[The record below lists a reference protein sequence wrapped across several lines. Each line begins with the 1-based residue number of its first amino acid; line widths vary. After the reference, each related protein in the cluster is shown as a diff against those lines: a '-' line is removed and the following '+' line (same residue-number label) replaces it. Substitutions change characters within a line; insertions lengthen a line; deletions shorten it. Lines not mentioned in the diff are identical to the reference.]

1 MNTKSF
7 LTLVIAVL
15 VLGGSL
21 GGAFVGGI
29 ALGKNQEDEDNV
41 ALNNTSTQ
49 LPSGTDQ
56 QASGQLTQEQLDQFR
71 QQIQSGEFDPEN
83 RDQLRQQFQDQ
94 FGQGGPGDLGFG
106 GAGGLTGT
114 IESIEGNTVTINTA
128 QGPLQ
133 ATISTDTS
141 IQIITDGTLT
151 DLENGTQV
159 TVRGQ
164 RGEDG
169 TVEATSITVTP
180 EGLGGL
186 FGGPL
191 FEGQRR
197 PNLQL
202 P

>member
-7 LTLVIAVL
+7 VTLVIAVL

-29 ALGKNQEDEDNV
+29 ALGKNQEDDV
-41 ALNNTSTQ
+41 ALNSTSTE

-56 QASGQLTQEQLDQFR
+56 QASGQLTQEQLDQLR

-94 FGQGGPGDLGFG
+94 FGQGGPGGLGFG
-106 GAGGLTGT
+106 GAGGLSGT
-114 IESIEGNTVTINTA
+114 IEGIEDNTVTINTA

-133 ATISTDTS
+133 ATIGADTT
-141 IQIITDGTLT
+141 IQIFVEGTLT

-191 FEGQRR
+191 SEGQRR

>member
-7 LTLVIAVL
+7 VTLVIAIL

-21 GGAFVGGI
+21 GGAFVSGI
-29 ALGKNQEDEDNV
+29 ALGKNQEDDV
-41 ALNNTSTQ
+41 TLNSASTQ

-83 RDQLRQQFQDQ
+83 RDQFRRQFQDQ

-114 IESIEGNTVTINTA
+114 IEGIEGDTITINTA

-133 ATISTDTS
+133 ATISTDTT
-141 IQIITDGTLT
+141 IQIFAEGTLT
-151 DLENGTQV
+151 DLENGDQV

-164 RGEDG
+164 RREDG

-186 FGGPL
+186 FGDPL

>member
-7 LTLVIAVL
+7 VTLVIAIL

-29 ALGKNQEDEDNV
+29 ALGKNQEDDV
-41 ALNNTSTQ
+41 TLNSASTQ

-83 RDQLRQQFQDQ
+83 RDQFRRQFQDQ

-106 GAGGLTGT
+106 GTGGLTGT
-114 IESIEGNTVTINTA
+114 IEGIEGDTITINTA

-133 ATISTDTS
+133 ATISTDTT
-141 IQIITDGTLT
+141 IQIFAEGTLT
-151 DLENGTQV
+151 DLENGDQV

-164 RGEDG
+164 RREDG

-186 FGGPL
+186 FGDPL

>member
-29 ALGKNQEDEDNV
+29 ALGKNQEDDV
-41 ALNNTSTQ
+41 TLNSASTQ

-56 QASGQLTQEQLDQFR
+56 QASGQLTQGQLDQFR

-83 RDQLRQQFQDQ
+83 RDQLRRQFQDQ
-94 FGQGGPGDLGFG
+94 FGQGGPGGLGFG

-114 IESIEGNTVTINTA
+114 IEGIEGDTITINTA
-128 QGPLQ
+128 QGPLL
-133 ATISTDTS
+133 ATISTDTT
-141 IQIITDGTLT
+141 IQIFVEGTLT

-164 RGEDG
+164 RREDG

>member
-7 LTLVIAVL
+7 VTLVIAIL

-29 ALGKNQEDEDNV
+29 ALGKNQEDDV
-41 ALNNTSTQ
+41 ALNSASTQ

-56 QASGQLTQEQLDQFR
+56 QALGQLTQEQLDQFR

-83 RDQLRQQFQDQ
+83 RDQFRRQFQDQ
-94 FGQGGPGDLGFG
+94 FGQGGPGGLGFG

-114 IESIEGNTVTINTA
+114 IEGIEGDTITINTA
-128 QGPLQ
+128 QGPLL
-133 ATISTDTS
+133 ATISTDTT
-141 IQIITDGTLT
+141 IQIITEGTLT

-169 TVEATSITVTP
+169 TVEATSIIITP

>member
-7 LTLVIAVL
+7 VTLVIAIL

-29 ALGKNQEDEDNV
+29 ALGKNQEDDV
-41 ALNNTSTQ
+41 ALNSASTQ

-94 FGQGGPGDLGFG
+94 FGQGGPDGLGFG

-114 IESIEGNTVTINTA
+114 IEGIEGDTITINTA

-133 ATISTDTS
+133 ATISTDTT
-141 IQIITDGTLT
+141 IQIFAEGTLT

-164 RGEDG
+164 RREDG

-186 FGGPL
+186 FDDPL

>member
-29 ALGKNQEDEDNV
+29 ALGKNQEDDV
-41 ALNNTSTQ
+41 TLNSASTQ

-56 QASGQLTQEQLDQFR
+56 QASGQLTQGQLDQFR

-83 RDQLRQQFQDQ
+83 RDQLRRQFQDQ
-94 FGQGGPGDLGFG
+94 FGQGGPGGLGFG

-114 IESIEGNTVTINTA
+114 IEGIAGATITINTA
-128 QGPLQ
+128 QGPLLP
-133 ATISTDTS
+133 TISTDTT
-141 IQIITDGTLT
+141 IQIFVEGTLT

-164 RGEDG
+164 RREDG

>member
-7 LTLVIAVL
+7 VTLVIAIL

-29 ALGKNQEDEDNV
+29 ALGKNQEDDV
-41 ALNNTSTQ
+41 ALNSASTQ

-71 QQIQSGEFDPEN
+71 QQ
-83 RDQLRQQFQDQ
+83 FQDQ
-94 FGQGGPGDLGFG
+94 FGQGGPDGLGFG

-114 IESIEGNTVTINTA
+114 IEGIEGDTITINTA

-141 IQIITDGTLT
+141 IQIITEGTLT

>member
-7 LTLVIAVL
+7 VTLVIAIL

-29 ALGKNQEDEDNV
+29 ALGKNQEDDV
-41 ALNNTSTQ
+41 ALNSASTQ

-94 FGQGGPGDLGFG
+94 FGQGGPDGLGFG

-114 IESIEGNTVTINTA
+114 IEGIEGDTITINTA
-128 QGPLQ
+128 QGPLL
-133 ATISTDTS
+133 ATIGADTT
-141 IQIITDGTLT
+141 IQIFVEGTLT
-151 DLENGTQV
+151 DLENGIQV

>member
-7 LTLVIAVL
+7 VTLVVAVL
-15 VLGGSL
+15 VLGGGL

-29 ALGKNQEDEDNV
+29 ALGKNQEDGV
-41 ALNNTSTQ
+41 ALNSASTQ

-71 QQIQSGEFDPEN
+71 QQIQSGEFDPEA
-83 RDQLRQQFQDQ
+83 RDQFRRQFQDR
-94 FGQGGPGDLGFG
+94 FGQGGTGDLGFG
-106 GAGGLTGT
+106 GGALTGT
-114 IESIEGNTVTINTA
+114 VESIEGDTITINTA

-141 IQIITDGTLT
+141 IQIITDGTLG
-151 DLENGTQV
+151 DLENGIQV
-159 TVRGQ
+159 TVRGE

-169 TVEATSITVTP
+169 TVEATSLTVTP

-186 FGGPL
+186 FGD
-191 FEGQRR
+191 
-197 PNLQL
+197 PNHDDQ
-202 P
+202 